1 MRSQANE
8 AASLDVPTM
17 GSSIRM
23 PLDLPM
29 VSSMR
34 LGAPMQLEP
43 EMLTFR
49 VDDMSCGHCVRAIK
63 QAVRALDA
71 DAAVDVDLSRH
82 LVRVQAGRLAAPVVR
97 QALQQAGYSPVDLV
111 TAEPT
116 PAAAAG
122 CCGCV
127 GARCACAA

>member
-1 MRSQANE
+1 
-8 AASLDVPTM
+8 
-17 GSSIRM
+17 
-23 PLDLPM
+23 
-29 VSSMR
+29 
-34 LGAPMQLEP
+34 MQLEP

-49 VDDMSCGHCVRAIK
+49 VDDMSCGHCIRAIK

-71 DAAVDVDLSRH
+71 GAAVDVDLSRH
-82 LVRVQAGRLAAPVVR
+82 LVRVQAGRLTAPAVR

-111 TAEPT
+111 AAEPA
-116 PAAAAG
+116 PAAVAG

>member
-1 MRSQANE
+1 
-8 AASLDVPTM
+8 
-17 GSSIRM
+17 M
-23 PLDLPM
+23 P
-29 VSSMR
+29 
-34 LGAPMQLEP
+34 LEP

-71 DAAVDVDLSRH
+71 GAAVDVDLSRH
-82 LVRVQAGRLAAPVVR
+82 LVRVHGNLAAPVVR

-127 GARCACAA
+127 GARCVCAA